1 VSFVVALVVVMLSG
15 FVSLSYEIL
24 WIRVFSF
31 ATGSTPTIFGLL
43 LGVYLAGLA
52 AGALASRSAV
62 VSASRRSA
70 YYQLR
75 VVAAALGAA
84 ALAGFAVV
92 PGLAW
97 LGAHGAWRLGMV
109 LVLLAATMFGVVMP
123 VVSHLGIA
131 PEEAV
136 GARLSYLYLASIL
149 GSTFGCLITGFVLTD
164 VWTVAEIAR
173 ALALTGLG
181 LAAAVAVSAER
192 RSAPRSRGRAVRIG
206 GVLALS
212 ASAAWL
218 VLAATQPL
226 FDRLYERL
234 LYKEAFRDHARFSEV
249 VETRS
254 DIIAITPDAEVFGGG
269 AYDGYISTDLV
280 NDRNGIVRAYALA
293 ALHPHPSRVLE
304 IGLSAGSWARVLTQL
319 PGVEHLTSV
328 EINPGYMPII
338 ARHAVVSGLLRDP
351 RFEVV
356 IDDGRR
362 WLGRHPEERFDAIVM
377 NMTFHGRAHAT
388 NLLSTEFMQ
397 LARRHLLP
405 GGVFYFNTTWSPDA
419 AKTALSLYPYGLRCL
434 NFIAVSDTPIS
445 FDAGRWS
452 ALLRGL
458 RLGDGRLA
466 FDASDPR
473 AAARLDA
480 LLALPGSLG
489 RPPAAYGLE
498 TRASLLARI
507 TNADVITDDNMLS
520 EWRGTALG
528 RPALSY

>member
-1 VSFVVALVVVMLSG
+1 VSFVVALVVVTLSG

-31 ATGSTPTIFGLL
+31 ATGSTPTIFGLV

-52 AGALASRSAV
+52 AGALASRSALT
-62 VSASRRSA
+62 SASQRSTS
-70 YYQLR
+70 YQLR
-75 VVAAALGAA
+75 IVAAALGAA

-97 LGAHGAWRLGMV
+97 LAAHGAWKLGLA
-109 LVLLAATMFGVVMP
+109 LVLPAAAMFGIVMP

-149 GSTFGCLITGFVLTD
+149 GSAIGCLITGFVLTD
-164 VWTVAEIAR
+164 AWTVADIAR

-181 LAAAVAVSAER
+181 LAAAVAVSEER
-192 RSAPRSRGRAVRIG
+192 RSLRRSRDRAVRIG
-206 GVLALS
+206 ALLALS
-212 ASAAWL
+212 AATAWL
-218 VLAATQPL
+218 MLATTQPL

-234 LYKEAFRDHARFSEV
+234 LYKEAFRDYPRFSEV

-254 DIIAITPDAEVFGGG
+254 DIVAVTPDGEIFGGG
-269 AYDGYISTDLV
+269 AYDGYISTDLL

-293 ALHPHPSRVLE
+293 ALHPHPRRVLE

-328 EINPGYMPII
+328 EINPGYVRII
-338 ARHAVVSGLLRDP
+338 AHHAVVRGLLSDP
-351 RFEVV
+351 RFELI

-362 WLGRHPEERFDAIVM
+362 WLGRHPAERFDAIVM

-397 LARRHLLP
+397 LARRHLLA
-405 GGVFYFNTTWSPDA
+405 GGVLYFNTTWSPDA
-419 AKTALSLYPYGLRCL
+419 AKTALSLFPYGLRCL
-434 NFIAVSDTPIS
+434 NFVAVSNAPIA

-458 RLGDGRLA
+458 RREDGRPA
-466 FDASDPR
+466 FDASDPH
-473 AAARLDA
+473 ATARLDA

-489 RPPAAYGLE
+489 RPPVSYGLE
-498 TRASLLARI
+498 TRASVLARI

-528 RPALSY
+528 KPALSY